1 MSLKEIRDKK
11 IKADDYISVLLIAS
25 YIIYIIFFRLAAL
38 ISIVVYSIASLGIV
52 GVLKIINALNKRN
65 AAYGKGNR
73 ILLGIIAIILSSLLL
88 NLILRQPNVTSH
100 NLILLISYPLIIVAC
115 AGIIKGIIIDVYLV
129 KHRIL
134 NIIIGLATIIVCC
147 IAFYSTVDSFLI
159 TIIMISLTLL
169 INILS
174 RAALYLS
181 EFGLS
186 LVYIRNFK
194 LFLYIIS
201 DYLVYVDRNGNI
213 ELTKL

>member
-25 YIIYIIFFRLAAL
+25 YILYVIFFRLAAL

-65 AAYGKGNR
+65 AAYGEGNK

-100 NLILLISYPLIIVAC
+100 NLILLISYPLIIVGC
-115 AGIIKGIIIDVYLV
+115 AGIIKGMIIDIYLV
-129 KHRIL
+129 RHRIL
-134 NIIIGLATIIVCC
+134 NIIIGFATIIVWC
-147 IAFYSTVDSFLI
+147 IAFFSTVDSFLI
-159 TIIMISLTLL
+159 NIIMISLSLL
-169 INILS
+169 INIFS

-186 LVYIRNFK
+186 LFYLRNFK

>member
-1 MSLKEIRDKK
+1 MSLEEIRDKK
-11 IKADDYISVLLIAS
+11 IKADDYISVLLIVS
-25 YIIYIIFFRLAAL
+25 YLLFWILFRLAAL
-38 ISIVVYSIASLGIV
+38 ISIVVYSLASLGIV

-65 AAYGKGNR
+65 AAYGKGNK

-88 NLILRQPNVTSH
+88 NFILRQPNVTSH
-100 NLILLISYPLIIVAC
+100 NLILLISYPLIIVGC
-115 AGIIKGIIIDVYLV
+115 AGIIKGLIIDVYLV

-159 TIIMISLTLL
+159 NIIMISLTLL